1 MSEAIS
7 EPPVEPEPG
16 ITSGSDEPGDASAP
30 PHKPRRRGSRGG
42 RNRKRPPAGAV
53 SEETPADDADP
64 RPDLPERI
72 SENRPSAEAA
82 ERALVRKPQ
91 IGDSRP
97 APPRSSPPSPG
108 PDGADAPAPARKR
121 RRRGGRGRS
130 AAARTAAART
140 GD

>member
-7 EPPVEPEPG
+7 EPPVEPEAG
-16 ITSGSDEPGDASAP
+16 NTTGSDGAGDASAT

-53 SEETPADDADP
+53 SEETPADDADL

-82 ERALVRKPQ
+82 DRALVRKPQ

-97 APPRSSPPSPG
+97 APPRSTRSSPAS
-108 PDGADAPAPARKR
+108 DGDDAPAPARKR

-130 AAARTAAART
+130 AAARTA
-140 GD
+140 